1 MYIIKQYN
9 EVLGIYPK
17 YCKDKTKGY
26 TYIYI
31 ENIDDLI
38 LFIKCYIKDNYIDG
52 TLIED
57 SVYWNKEKKTVY
69 FEYVL
74 KYEDNFESI
83 ESRTLDIMEIE
94 NINTVLDITKL

>member
-17 YCKDKTKGY
+17 YCKDKSKGY
-26 TYIYI
+26 TYICI
-31 ENIDDLI
+31 ENIEDLI

-74 KYEDNFESI
+74 KYEDNFEDIQSY
-83 ESRTLDIMEIE
+83 TLDIMEIE
-94 NINTVLDITKL
+94 NINTVLDTTKL